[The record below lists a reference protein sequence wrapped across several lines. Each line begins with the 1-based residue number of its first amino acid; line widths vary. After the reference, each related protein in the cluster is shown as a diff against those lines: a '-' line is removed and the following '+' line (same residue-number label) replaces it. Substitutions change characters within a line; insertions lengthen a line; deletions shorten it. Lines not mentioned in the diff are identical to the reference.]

1 MNHKKELHPETQRL
15 ITTIAERV
23 KQAREAKHMS
33 QEQLSEAL
41 GCSLKYV
48 KRMESGDVHFRLN
61 LLVALYDVLELSLL
75 EGLDLKHHNG
85 LTLYK

>member
-15 ITTIAERV
+15 ITIIAERV
-23 KQAREAKHMS
+23 KHGREAKHMS
-33 QEQLSEAL
+33 QQQLAEAL

-61 LLVALYDVLELSLL
+61 LLLALWEGLGVWLL
-75 EGLDLKHHNG
+75 EGLEI
-85 LTLYK
+85 